1 MKTELRYSW
10 PSAEGVNP
18 EYIVNFLNACEK
30 ADSEI
35 HGIMIARHG
44 NVIFEAYNAP
54 YAAEIP
60 HIMHSFTK
68 TLTNT
73 AVALAYDDGLLDLT
87 GALRRRQRMETF
99 KDKLERCVF

>member
-35 HGIMIARHG
+35 HGIMIARHKS
-44 NVIFEAYNAP
+44 EAKR
-54 YAAEIP
+54 
-60 HIMHSFTK
+60 S
-68 TLTNT
+68 
-73 AVALAYDDGLLDLT
+73 
-87 GALRRRQRMETF
+87 
-99 KDKLERCVF
+99 

>member
-35 HGIMIARHG
+35 HGIMILK
-44 NVIFEAYNAP
+44 NNKVIFEAYNEP
-54 YAAEIP
+54 YRKEIP
-60 HIMHSFTK
+60 HIVHSFTK
-68 TLTNT
+68 CFTNT
-73 AVALAYDDGLLDLT
+73 AAGIAYTKGLI
-87 GALRRRQRMETF
+87 
-99 KDKLERCVF
+99 